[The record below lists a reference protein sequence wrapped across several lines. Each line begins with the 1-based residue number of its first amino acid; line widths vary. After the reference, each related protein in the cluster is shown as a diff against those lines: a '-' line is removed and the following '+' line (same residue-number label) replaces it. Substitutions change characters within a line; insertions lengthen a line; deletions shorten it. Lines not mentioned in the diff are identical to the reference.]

1 MSRNVIETVMGAV
14 VIAVAALF
22 LVFAYRTADL
32 GAVQGYEV
40 QARFGSTGGLQAGA
54 DVRISG
60 VRVGSVVGTTLDPA
74 TYLAVIRMSIDPSIR
89 LPEDTVAAIRSES
102 LLGGRYLSL
111 APGGAEDL
119 VEPGGFIQYTENP
132 VDLEDL
138 LGRFIFSSG
147 QSAPA
152 GQSPADSGA
161 DAGQR

>member
-60 VRVGSVVGTTLDPA
+60 VRVGSVVGLTLDPA

-147 QSAPA
+147 QAAPA
-152 GQSPADSGA
+152 GQTPAGSGA